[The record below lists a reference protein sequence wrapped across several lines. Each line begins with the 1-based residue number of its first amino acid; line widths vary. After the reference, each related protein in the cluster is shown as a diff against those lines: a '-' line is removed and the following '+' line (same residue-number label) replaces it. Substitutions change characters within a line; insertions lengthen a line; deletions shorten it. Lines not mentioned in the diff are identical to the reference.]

1 VFRLVPQHP
10 RPHTAVRRSAAALAG
25 LALAGSTLVATAPAE
40 SLTPY
45 HGGWGIARQ
54 TSTTT
59 AVACTDG
66 FHGRDTDGRSV
77 LLTAGHCG
85 AAGSVWK
92 AEKDWRRIG
101 VTSRRTFRQ
110 DDSADDWSVVRSSAT
125 YALGPTVIDRGK
137 VKYVLRLGSPSR
149 GMAVC
154 TTGRLS
160 GTRCG
165 HVTRVKANG
174 IVVTD
179 IVTHHGDSG
188 APLFRRIA
196 GSNRVAALGILSY
209 GDEATYSAF
218 QRLSEVL
225 RRTGV
230 RLKHV

>member
-85 AAGSVWK
+85 AAGSVWNSGHSSPK
-92 AEKDWRRIG
+92 PGPGRRP
-101 VTSRRTFRQ
+101 
-110 DDSADDWSVVRSSAT
+110 SAHE
-125 YALGPTVIDRGK
+125 P
-137 VKYVLRLGSPSR
+137 GSPS
-149 GMAVC
+149 
-154 TTGRLS
+154 TG
-160 GTRCG
+160 
-165 HVTRVKANG
+165 
-174 IVVTD
+174 
-179 IVTHHGDSG
+179 
-188 APLFRRIA
+188 
-196 GSNRVAALGILSY
+196 
-209 GDEATYSAF
+209 
-218 QRLSEVL
+218 
-225 RRTGV
+225 
-230 RLKHV
+230 